1 MSRKLFGAK
10 LSLIAGLILLS
21 GCASQPDNS
30 LECGIVS
37 GYLEPDA
44 GQELYR
50 VVVTHLNGDPV
61 ISKPNYRLS
70 PGVYEFT
77 LAELINAPSLK
88 VKLAARV
95 PKVLSV
101 TVEANRRYH
110 LGAKFNTDK
119 RYRGNDSG
127 FWQPEVWMQEE
138 YQCELSP
145 PE

>member
-1 MSRKLFGAK
+1 MSRLCSRGA
-10 LSLIAGLILLS
+10 LALLASLVLLS

-30 LECGIVS
+30 LQCGIVS

-44 GQELYR
+44 NQDLYR
-50 VVVTHLNGDPV
+50 VVVTHLNGKPV
-61 ISKPNYRLS
+61 ISKPNYQLS

-77 LAELINAPSLK
+77 LAELISSPSLK
-88 VKLAARV
+88 VKLAART

-101 TVEANRRYH
+101 TVDAEQRYH

-119 RYRGNDSG
+119 RYRGNDTG
-127 FWQPEVWMQEE
+127 YWQPEVWLQEYHE
-138 YQCELSP
+138 CELSQ